1 MNFLSVNKVSK
12 KLGKSFVVKDITFEQ
27 RLQQR
32 IAIAGETGS
41 GKSTLLKMIAG
52 LIQVDKG
59 EIQYENEK
67 VKGPEERLIPGH
79 EQIAYLSQLI
89 ELQKSLRV
97 EQVLDY
103 ANVLSDKQASKIFKL
118 CKINHLLKRR
128 TDELSGGERQR
139 IALAREL
146 IRQPRLLLLDEPFSN
161 LDMIHKTILQTVIED
176 VTTALNINCI
186 LVSHDPNDTL
196 SWADILLVMR
206 KGKLVQQG
214 TAASIYAKPIDE
226 YVAGLFGKYMPLKP
240 SQVKALGGGR
250 RAKTYYARPEEFIV
264 STKKGGIKARVL
276 RTVYYGGY
284 NELGLIAQGFKY
296 AVCIPDKK
304 YEAGTEVYL
313 SLRKPSA
320 GIR

>member
-1 MNFLSVNKVSK
+1 MSFLSVNKVSK

-27 RLQQR
+27 SQQQR
-32 IAIAGETGS
+32 VALAGETGS

-52 LIQVDKG
+52 LVQVDKG
-59 EIQYENEK
+59 EILFDGEK
-67 VKGPEERLIPGH
+67 IKGPEERLIPGH
-79 EQIAYLSQLI
+79 DQIAYLSQLI

-118 CKINHLLKRR
+118 CKISHLLKRR

-161 LDMIHKTILQTVIED
+161 LDITHKTILQAVIED
-176 VTTALNINCI
+176 VTTMLSIDCI
-186 LVSHDPNDTL
+186 LVSHDPDDTL
-196 SWADILLVMR
+196 SWANMLLVMR

-214 TAASIYAKPIDE
+214 TAANIYAKPIDE
-226 YVAGLFGKYMPLKP
+226 YVAGLFGKYMALKP
-240 SQVKALGGGR
+240 SQVKALGGESR
-250 RAKTYYARPEEFIV
+250 SKTYYARPEEFIV
-264 STKKGGIKARVL
+264 STKRGGVKARVL

-284 NELGLIAQGFKY
+284 NELELIAQDFKY
-296 AVCIPDKK
+296 TVRISDTK
-304 YEAGTEVYL
+304 YTTGTEVFL
-313 SLRKPSA
+313 SLRK
-320 GIR
+320 